1 MIDPRYT
8 QQLYDALNQLL
19 EATCYIDVQEVGGQP
34 LQDAWNEADK
44 LQQEID
50 DCAPVASKESA
61 ELFQI
66 LTDPAHLDKVGSPK
80 DMRR

>member
-8 QQLYDALNQLL
+8 QPLYDALNQLL

-34 LQDAWNEADK
+34 LNDAWNEADK

-50 DCAPVASKESA
+50 QVS
-61 ELFQI
+61 L
-66 LTDPAHLDKVGSPK
+66 DPARVCLTRSSLPRIAKKGFLC
-80 DMRR
+80 

>member
-19 EATCYIDVQEVGGQP
+19 EATCCIDVQEVGGQL

-50 DCAPVASKESA
+50 QTSFTRP
-61 ELFQI
+61 
-66 LTDPAHLDKVGSPK
+66 G
-80 DMRR
+80 